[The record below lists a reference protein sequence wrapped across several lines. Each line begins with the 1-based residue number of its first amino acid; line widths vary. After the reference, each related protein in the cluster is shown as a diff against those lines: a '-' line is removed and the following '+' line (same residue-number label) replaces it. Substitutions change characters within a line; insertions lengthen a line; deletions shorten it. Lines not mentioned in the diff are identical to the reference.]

1 MLQNVNPA
9 AMALSCLFSQAE
21 NLEVFEDVDQNSVDE
36 IPMEE
41 IESKDN

>member
-9 AMALSCLFSQAE
+9 AMALSCLFAQAE
-21 NLEVFEDVDQNSVDE
+21 NLEVFEDVDGSIEE

-41 IESKDN
+41 IGEKVN